1 MPKSDLQGRMTE
13 KGSTAGDGL
22 ALRELLR
29 VPGGKPMD
37 LAAYDTRETPAGPRD
52 KPAGLAAMTDLAT
65 PLADLQERLWAASTA
80 GDRRRVLLVLQHQK
94 GPPASL

>member
-1 MPKSDLQGRMTE
+1 MSRKDAKGRGTK
-13 KGSTAGDGL
+13 KGTPSGGGL

-52 KPAGLAAMTDLAT
+52 KRAGM
-65 PLADLQERLWAASTA
+65 EHLWAASTA
-80 GDRRRVLLVLQHQK
+80 GDRRRVLR
-94 GPPASL
+94 PTSTSRRPAGGCSNGAYRGTRGA